1 MSRSEP
7 ETMLGQTTEVVA
19 GTTGVYEVTWQVSQ
33 IEIDCGSTSG
43 SKDGKSTDNF
53 VLYRWSISRPRHGA
67 GRVFGFLDQRVQR
80 RVCRHVRLSMSGWRE
95 SSRRRPYNVEI
106 SSRVSIVD
114 VTTNGVHR
122 QAFPRNEFDHLESLV
137 GRHVLIFQTEAR
149 TQKLDEPKLLSTESF
164 LIKPQIACR
173 QPAVFCCDG

>member
-1 MSRSEP
+1 
-7 ETMLGQTTEVVA
+7 
-19 GTTGVYEVTWQVSQ
+19 
-33 IEIDCGSTSG
+33 
-43 SKDGKSTDNF
+43 
-53 VLYRWSISRPRHGA
+53 
-67 GRVFGFLDQRVQR
+67 
-80 RVCRHVRLSMSGWRE
+80 MSGWRE

-114 VTTNGVHR
+114 VTTNGVLR

-164 LIKPQIACR
+164 
-173 QPAVFCCDG
+173 